1 MKQSIEAIWQQ
12 GFIDEKA
19 LIAPRIN
26 DLYNQKSQN
35 VVDKLQQTFRWNNIG
50 ITIGAFAVLVVMS
63 AFGMPIL
70 AMFIAA
76 ILFAIAWLGKNQLAK
91 LECMDKNVSSYQ
103 YIKSFDTWLK
113 NLIAQYTRIYQ
124 FVYPA
129 LFLACIAQF
138 GFSEIGLS
146 IIHGF
151 QVDFPNIPV
160 LFGVPIVF
168 SGGVL
173 FVAFLLSYFASA
185 IYQLDMKPIYGREFK
200 KLEEIIADMET
211 LRV

>member
-1 MKQSIEAIWQQ
+1 MTKSIETIWQQ

-19 LIAPRIN
+19 LVAPKIN

-35 VVDKLQQTFRWNNIG
+35 IVDKLQQTFRWNNVG
-50 ITIGAFAVLVVMS
+50 IAIGAFAVLVILS

-76 ILFAIAWLGKNQLAK
+76 LLLTLVWFGKNQLTE
-91 LECMDKNVSSYQ
+91 LERMDKNVSSYQ

-113 NLIAQYTRIYQ
+113 SVIAQYTRIYQ

-151 QVDFPNIPV
+151 QVDFPSVPV
-160 LFGVPIVF
+160 IFGVPIVF

-173 FVAFLLSYFASA
+173 FIAFLLSYFASA

-200 KLEEIIADMET
+200 KLEEIIADMEA
-211 LRV
+211 LQK